1 MRILNDIN
9 YKKYAINQPLNI
21 KQIESIDH
29 WARCITIR
37 ILNLKMN
44 RIIKIIFLFSL
55 LILLFTQR
63 LSTELRLMEIK
74 E

>member
-29 WARCITIR
+29 WEDVTIR
-37 ILNLKMN
+37 ILNLK
-44 RIIKIIFLFSL
+44 
-55 LILLFTQR
+55 
-63 LSTELRLMEIK
+63 E
-74 E
+74 